1 MPGYSPDL
9 ASRGQG
15 FCGSQFCWSSAM
27 RPAWSVGGQAD
38 ARPASSTR
46 RVIWPFEVFLLALAR
61 SRRQLRERP
70 PRSAPGQPVARGLVS
85 SRQPPR
91 CPRNA
96 PGRALQRAWLARLGR
111 HVVRS
116 QAHTPARS
124 VNRPHRVARASVDS
138 TARPGVNA
146 ATTAAATGRGR
157 RRSRPRRRH
166 TSGSTGTPAPPPA
179 GGTQRQPGLPPG
191 RPPEGHIVPTAR
203 PPQSSACYRA

>member
-138 TARPGVNA
+138 TARPGANG

-166 TSGSTGTPAPPPA
+166 TSGSTGTPEPPPA
-179 GGTQRQPGLPPG
+179 GRTRRPPGLPPE
-191 RPPEGHIVPTAR
+191 RPLEAHMPRTGPR
-203 PPQSSACYRA
+203 QSSAHYRA